1 MNDFKNIAKK
11 LVESDEFAEDMVR
24 ACVERAMLRELLED
38 ERVMM
43 ENASIRT
50 AALKIEE
57 DNENTEDK

>member
-43 ENASIRT
+43 EDASIKT
-50 AALKIEE
+50 AALNVEE
-57 DNENTEDK
+57 DNENKENK